1 MLGALVLT
9 EAMDEG
15 SVEAAEFVN
24 DNEGIT
30 TDEYTTLDCYD
41 DDDDDDDDDGGG
53 GGSMDRP
60 FESCLDMLGRISR
73 AKALA
78 LSMVGNKAHQS
89 TSSHVRNDTNNSFVW
104 ADLVGVVLAANEGI
118 VRCSEVCLVSS

>member
-1 MLGALVLT
+1 MLT
-9 EAMDEG
+9 EAMDEC

-30 TDEYTTLDCYD
+30 TDEYLDCYD
-41 DDDDDDDDDGGG
+41 DDDDDGDGDGGG
-53 GGSMDRP
+53 GIDRP

-89 TSSHVRNDTNNSFVW
+89 TNSSSSHVRNDTNNSFVW